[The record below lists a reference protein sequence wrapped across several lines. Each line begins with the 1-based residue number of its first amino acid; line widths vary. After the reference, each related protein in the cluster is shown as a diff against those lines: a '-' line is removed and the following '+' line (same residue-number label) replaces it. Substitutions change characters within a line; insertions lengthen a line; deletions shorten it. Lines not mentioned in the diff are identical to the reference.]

1 MFARRVSLQLQA
13 NGAGEFTRTMENQV
27 IPLLRTQHG
36 FRDELVLVDTRA
48 SRAEAISL
56 WDSQE
61 NAENFAK
68 SQYLEMLKLLG
79 HSIKDKPQ
87 VETYRVASTTLH

>member
-1 MFARRVSLQLQA
+1 MFARRVSLHLQP
-13 NGAGEFTRTMENQV
+13 NVAGDFARTMENQI
-27 IPLLRTQHG
+27 IPLLRKQHG
-36 FRDELVLVDTRA
+36 FRDELVLVNAKA

-68 SQYLEMLKLLG
+68 GQYLQMLQILG
-79 HSIKDKPQ
+79 NSIKDKPE
-87 VETYRVASTTLH
+87 VETYQVTTTTLH

>member
-1 MFARRVSLQLQA
+1 MFARRVSLRLQP
-13 NGAGEFTRTMENQV
+13 NETREFSQTMENQI
-27 IPLLRTQHG
+27 IPLLRKQHG
-36 FRDELVLVDTRA
+36 FRDELVLVNVKA

-68 SQYLEMLKLLG
+68 GPYLHMLQLLG
-79 HSIKDKPQ
+79 NSIKDKPE
-87 VETYRVASTTLH
+87 VETYRVRTTTFD